1 MAGYRGI
8 PQTARELCKGLLKL
22 ERQRIMMVSTRR
34 LNKPLETTMAIG
46 RTIMATLPQQRARQT
61 QALMATRRYS
71 HQCRHSVRTQ
81 ISAEAPFV
89 NPIQP
94 STTSKLP
101 DQTKTSETHLTLT
114 SFSMILPQLL
124 ETILTCKLDRKSVV

>member
-1 MAGYRGI
+1 MAGYRDI
-8 PQTARELCKGLLKL
+8 PQTARQLCKGLLKL

-34 LNKPLETTMAIG
+34 LNKPLEPTMAIG
-46 RTIMATLPQQRARQT
+46 RTIMATLPQQKARQT
-61 QALMATRRYS
+61 QAFMATRRYS
-71 HQCRHSVRTQ
+71 HQCRH

-101 DQTKTSETHLTLT
+101 DQTKTSETHLT
-114 SFSMILPQLL
+114 
-124 ETILTCKLDRKSVV
+124 